1 MALLDRLDPAA
12 EAAMRHLIGGA
23 VRTQAV
29 YAVAKLGVPDQLATG
44 PRSADDLAARVGAHA
59 PTLRR
64 VLRFLAALGV
74 FVEHDDGRFA
84 LSPMGEWL
92 QTAHPRSMRAGAIRA
107 GEGFWQTAGG
117 LLEAVQTGV
126 TPHRAVHG
134 KAFFDRAPGS
144 EAQFAARM
152 NSSMAGLAE
161 GIAAH
166 PSMTT
171 ARTLVDAGA
180 GNGAL
185 LAAVLERMPHLRG
198 IALDTPSMIATA
210 KAGGR
215 CEFVAGDFFQSVPRG
230 DVVLLSWV
238 LHDWD
243 DESARRILRACR
255 ASGAATLLVVEVLMP
270 ERAAAVDPATPGI
283 VADPF
288 TLDLQMLLLTGGR
301 ERTLEEYRAL
311 MNEEGIRLTGA
322 SPIPSARGVALL
334 TGRMVDYE

>member
-1 MALLDRLDPAA
+1 MGLLDRLDPAA

-29 YAVAKLGVPDQLATG
+29 YAVAKLGVPDHLATG
-44 PRSADDLAARVGAHA
+44 PRSADDLAARVGAHG

-64 VLRFLAALGV
+64 VLRFLTALGV
-74 FVEHDDGRFA
+74 FIEQDDGRFA
-84 LSPMGEWL
+84 LAGPGEWL
-92 QTAHPRSMRAGAIRA
+92 QTAHPRSMRPSAIRA

-117 LLEAVQTGV
+117 LLEAVRSGV
-126 TPHRAVHG
+126 TPHQSVHG
-134 KAFFDRAPGS
+134 TAFFERPPDSKAR
-144 EAQFAARM
+144 FAARM

-166 PSMTT
+166 P
-171 ARTLVDAGA
+171 ALAAAGTLVDAGA

-185 LAAVLERMPHLRG
+185 LGAVLERVPHLRG

-210 KAGGR
+210 RAGDR
-215 CEFVAGDFFQSVPRG
+215 CELVAGDFFQSIPRG

-243 DESARRILRACR
+243 DESAKRILRACR
-255 ASGAATLLVVEVLMP
+255 ASGATTLMVIEVLMP
-270 ERAAAVDPATPGI
+270 ERATAIDAATPGV

-311 MNEEGIRLTGA
+311 MGEEGIRLTGA
-322 SPIPSARGVALL
+322 SPIPSARGAALL
-334 TGRMVDYE
+334 TGRMTD